1 MNIPEPN
8 YRILFGVTGDNSA
21 RFPPKIDYWAKFE
34 GNFVPMR
41 NALDG
46 SYRDRHLILGS
57 VSLNEPLAQ
66 TGRG

>member
-34 GNFVPMR
+34 GKLCSDAKCPGR
-41 NALDG
+41 
-46 SYRDRHLILGS
+46 SQRDRHLKEKSQKI
-57 VSLNEPLAQ
+57 N
-66 TGRG
+66 

>member
-34 GNFVPMR
+34 GKLCSDAKCP
-41 NALDG
+41 
-46 SYRDRHLILGS
+46 
-57 VSLNEPLAQ
+57 
-66 TGRG
+66 GRS